1 MIVIDMGESTAILD
15 SCFHLNFLLKSG
27 RLASPLRIA
36 HPLERFRAFTALL
49 RAPAS
54 CRSRGSAVPRVPALL
69 VPCTPFS
76 CGSQLPPV
84 SCDVIERESNLRKMI
99 SRSMVEN
106 IVWFVEANLYWLYFN
121 IDIPSFFHGSLY
133 RRTWSAANF
142 FG

>member
-54 CRSRGSAVPRVPALL
+54 CRSRVSAVPRVPALL

-84 SCDVIERESNLRKMI
+84 SCDVIEREQSK
-99 SRSMVEN
+99 EN
-106 IVWFVEANLYWLYFN
+106 DFEEYGGEYCLVC
-121 IDIPSFFHGSLY
+121 GSKLV
-133 RRTWSAANF
+133 RALF
-142 FG
+142 